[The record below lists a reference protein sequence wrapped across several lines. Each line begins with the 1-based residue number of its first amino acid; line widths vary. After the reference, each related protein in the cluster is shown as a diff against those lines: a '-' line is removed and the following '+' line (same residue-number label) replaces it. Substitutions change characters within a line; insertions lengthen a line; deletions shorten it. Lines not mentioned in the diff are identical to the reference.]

1 MTAPHQRTRTPGRT
15 ASAVGMA
22 AAMAFAVV
30 APAAGQEADDPARTG
45 RISEPFAEPT
55 IQGRETDEYCI
66 TGMSREGDEHDGL
79 KVECKVAATSIAVLG
94 DGDVVYWNGLED
106 TEEVENSIVLEFG
119 QDSIHTQVRRM
130 DIGARTWR
138 TTDPNDANTSPGGTR
153 PNELVPGAGLAS
165 REAYND
171 DVLFCAALSFLAG
184 GEVITVGGTVY
195 YNEPN
200 VPGTPYGVV
209 ELEGSK
215 KTRLFDPEANT
226 WVELGDMAWGR
237 WYPTVVALPDGDQFV
252 AGGVSKLIKPVYTD
266 GRAPQDSGR
275 NVVQTEILD
284 RTTGEW
290 TENPDSADKTLP
302 LYARLHLLPNGDIY
316 YNAAGQVFNPSGQAY
331 DEALWNVA
339 SALDLD
345 TMEWTDLGI
354 PGLGVTATPG
364 FRGSTFSIM
373 LPLEPDEDGAY
384 TQASFLTA
392 GGILGTTPGTYF
404 AVADGRIDTVD
415 TETMELTTEATGSLN
430 EPRWYGTGVLLPT
443 GEVVVANGASAD
455 EVVGPGT
462 AVPVRT
468 PELWNPETG
477 EWTQLATQNEDRT
490 YHNTAVL
497 LPDATVL
504 LGGHDP
510 ISTLYANNRTLVP
523 GTTTQNET
531 RNPTFEILEPPYLF
545 RGDRPVID
553 KAPASVAPGDT
564 FEVKLDEEVDVDS
577 VVLVRRAALTH
588 IVDGGQRSVVLPVV
602 EQKGRTLTL
611 QAPPDNDVVP
621 PGPYM
626 LFVNGATDEGPVPS
640 EAALVDVT
648 AADAVASA
656 VDAGEPGDAAVTA
669 EVQPAAGAVAPA
681 TDAASATSTRGQDVA
696 EQDVEAMV
704 AEAQATTDVTAAG
717 GVPVAGELAYH
728 EMQELYALAGIPTP
742 AQAAADAQQRRATG
756 TAMGLFTVALL
767 AHVVLRRRGGVATG

>member
-1 MTAPHQRTRTPGRT
+1 
-15 ASAVGMA
+15 
-22 AAMAFAVV
+22 MAFALV
-30 APAAGQEADDPARTG
+30 APAVGQEADDPARTG

-55 IQGRETDEYCI
+55 IQGRETDAYCI
-66 TGMSREGDEHDGL
+66 YGMSREGDEHDGL
-79 KVECKVAATSIAVLG
+79 KVECKPTATSIAVLG

-106 TEEVENSIVLEFG
+106 TEEVETGIALEFG

-130 DIGARTWR
+130 DIGSRTWR
-138 TTDPNDANTSPGGTR
+138 TTDPNDANTSPAGTP
-153 PNELVPGAGLAS
+153 PNELIPGAGLAS

-184 GEVITVGGTVY
+184 GEVITVGGTIY

-200 VPGTPYGVV
+200 VPGTPYGVI

-215 KTRLFDPEANT
+215 KTRLFDPDENT

-237 WYPTVVALPDGDQFV
+237 WYPTVVALPNGDQFV

-302 LYARLHLLPNGDIY
+302 LYARMHLLPNGDIY

-331 DEALWNVA
+331 DEVLWNVA

-373 LPLEPDEDGAY
+373 LPLEPGEDGEY
-384 TQASFLTA
+384 TTASFLTA

-430 EPRWYGTGVLLPT
+430 QPRWYGTGVLLPT

-468 PELWNPETG
+468 PELWDPETG
-477 EWTQLATQNEDRT
+477 EWTPLVTQSEDRT

-510 ISTLYANNRTLVP
+510 ISTLYGSNRTLVP

-553 KAPASVAPGDT
+553 KAPDGIAPGDT
-564 FEVKLDEEVDVDS
+564 FEVKLAEEVEVDS
-577 VVLVRRAALTH
+577 VVLMRQAALTH

-602 EQKGRTLTL
+602 EQKGKTLTL
-611 QAPPDNDVVP
+611 QAPPTNDVVP

-640 EAALVDVT
+640 EAALLDVT
-648 AADAVASA
+648 AGDAVEAESTDTAEDGIEQAATTASA
-656 VDAGEPGDAAVTA
+656 PVAA
-669 EVQPAAGAVAPA
+669 EVEADVEQAATPA
-681 TDAASATSTRGQDVA
+681 TDAASVMAA
-696 EQDVEAMV
+696 L
-704 AEAQATTDVTAAG
+704 AEATDVAAG
-717 GVPVAGELAYH
+717 GGVAVAGELAYH

-742 AQAAADAQQRRATG
+742 AQAAAQAQDRRASTF
-756 TAMGLFTVALL
+756 AFGLLTLALL
-767 AHVVLRRRGGVATG
+767 GHTVVRRRRGYEPT